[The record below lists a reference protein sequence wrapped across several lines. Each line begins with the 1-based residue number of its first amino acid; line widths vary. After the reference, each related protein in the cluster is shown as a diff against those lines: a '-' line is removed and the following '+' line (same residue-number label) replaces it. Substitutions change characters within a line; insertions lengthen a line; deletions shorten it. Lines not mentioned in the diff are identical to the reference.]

1 LALRVAAEGEV
12 AEPRVP
18 SPSAV
23 RPLFGFTR
31 LSAAAYGR
39 LRGAVDDDPD
49 FRERVAEVADES
61 VVGRAGWLWLTRP
74 EGWES
79 DPAFTEAPPAT
90 GGRAKG
96 RGAKGRGD
104 DAGSGSDSKL
114 DAKLTRA
121 REQAERSDEAR
132 RRAQEQRAEAVAE
145 LDRVSADRDALQ
157 ARVDVLEIERNTAV
171 RTQKAL
177 EADLAQVRRDLKLA
191 REATRQAE
199 AELLARSEQTATGA
213 APTEAATRAEWAEL
227 AGGAGSAAGAAVS
240 AGRGV
245 GGTAAGG
252 PGPGRSDRGGT
263 APGGSGSGGAGSG
276 GPGVHAMSGDR
287 DRDHRRFPDLD
298 AVAARAAVSAAATAA
313 AEMAGALEAAATA
326 LGPAPS
332 PKPGRPEDSS
342 GSSGSSGSPGSPGSP
357 GPAARQA
364 KGRDRRTGRQ
374 RRRQPS
380 LPPGLF
386 VDSPEARRHLVGDPG
401 VLVVV
406 DGYNLAREA
415 WSGLTPEEERRRTVV
430 LLEEVA
436 HRSGAPVTVVFDG
449 DDTMVAPAASRVVRV
464 RFSASGVTAD
474 DDIATLLTALP
485 TDQPVLVVSTDREVA
500 DDARSQGALVL
511 TSAEFLAAIGR

>member
-1 LALRVAAEGEV
+1 MAAEGEV
-12 AEPRVP
+12 AEPRIP

-39 LRGAVDDDPD
+39 LRGAVDDDPA
-49 FRERVAEVADES
+49 FRERVAEVADEA

-79 DPAFTEAPPAT
+79 DPAFTEAPPPT
-90 GGRAKG
+90 GRRAKG
-96 RGAKGRGD
+96 KGGTGRGA
-104 DAGSGSDSKL
+104 DAASGPAPKL
-114 DAKLTRA
+114 DAKLARA
-121 REQAERSDEAR
+121 REQAERADEAR

-145 LDRVSADRDALQ
+145 LDRVSADRNALQ
-157 ARVDVLEIERNTAV
+157 ARVDVLESERNAAV

-199 AELLARSEQTATGA
+199 AELLARSEHTAASSTA
-213 APTEAATRAEWAEL
+213 AEPV
-227 AGGAGSAAGAAVS
+227 GAGPGEGDAVPG
-240 AGRGV
+240 GRGV

-252 PGPGRSDRGGT
+252 PGRRGPDRG
-263 APGGSGSGGAGSG
+263 PGAIAT
-276 GPGVHAMSGDR
+276 PGDR
-287 DRDHRRFPDLD
+287 DRDHVSVPDLD
-298 AVAARAAVSAAATAA
+298 AVAARAAVSAAAVAA
-313 AEMAGALEAAATA
+313 AEMARALEAAAAA
-326 LGPAPS
+326 LGPTPEARPRTPDGPTRTPGTSRPTPSAP
-332 PKPGRPEDSS
+332 
-342 GSSGSSGSPGSPGSP
+342 
-357 GPAARQA
+357 ARRGA
-364 KGRDRRTGRQ
+364 GRDRRTGRQ

-386 VDSPEARRHLVGDPG
+386 ADSPEARRHLVGDPA

-449 DDTMVAPAASRVVRV
+449 DDTAVAPAASRVVRV
-464 RFSASGVTAD
+464 RFSATGVTAD
-474 DDIATLLTALP
+474 DDIAALLATVPA
-485 TDQPVLVVSTDREVA
+485 DQPVLVVSTDREVA
-500 DDARSQGALVL
+500 DDARAQGAMVL
-511 TSAEFLAAIGR
+511 SSAEFLAAIGR

>member
-1 LALRVAAEGEV
+1 LLREACLLALRVAAEGEV
-12 AEPRVP
+12 AEPRIP

-31 LSAAAYGR
+31 LSASAYGR
-39 LRGAVDDDPD
+39 LRGAVDGDPV
-49 FRERVAEVADES
+49 FRERVAEVADEA

-74 EGWES
+74 EGWAS
-79 DPAFTEAPPAT
+79 DPAFAEAAPPT
-90 GGRAKG
+90 GGRARGKGGKG
-96 RGAKGRGD
+96 RGA
-104 DAGSGSDSKL
+104 DAASAPDSKL
-114 DAKLTRA
+114 DAKLARA
-121 REQAERSDEAR
+121 REQADRADEAR

-157 ARVDVLEIERNTAV
+157 ARVDVLESERNTAV

-199 AELLARSEQTATGA
+199 AELLARSEQTA
-213 APTEAATRAEWAEL
+213 AATAPAPR
-227 AGGAGSAAGAAVS
+227 
-240 AGRGV
+240 GRGV

-252 PGPGRSDRGGT
+252 PDPGGTGRGGT
-263 APGGSGSGGAGSG
+263 GRGGSGSGETGSG
-276 GPGVHAMSGDR
+276 GPGADATFGDR
-287 DRDHRRFPDLD
+287 DRVHRRFPDLD

-313 AEMAGALEAAATA
+313 AEMARALEAAATA
-326 LGPAPS
+326 LGPAPNPEPGPPS
-332 PKPGRPEDSS
+332 APSGPSGPGRSAPSRR
-342 GSSGSSGSPGSPGSP
+342 
-357 GPAARQA
+357 AA
-364 KGRDRRTGRQ
+364 GRDRRTGRQ

-386 VDSPEARRHLVGDPG
+386 ADSPEARRHLVGDPA

-415 WSGLTPEEERRRTVV
+415 WTGLNPEEERRRTVV

-449 DDTMVAPAASRVVRV
+449 DDTAVAPAASRVVRV
-464 RFSASGVTAD
+464 RFSATGVTAD
-474 DDIATLLTALP
+474 DDIAALLAAVP
-485 TDQPVLVVSTDREVA
+485 ADQPVLVVSTDREVA
-500 DDARSQGALVL
+500 DDARAQGAMVL
-511 TSAEFLAAIGR
+511 SSAEFLAAIGR